1 MYIISGYH
9 FNEFKVKGSLFKAY
23 TYEANHI
30 TDIKE
35 QISQLEN
42 KFSDASHICYA
53 YRICNADNL
62 DLFYNPEIIEFSTD
76 AGEPSGTAGKPI
88 LNTLKKNKIIN
99 RVIFIVRY
107 FGGTKLGIPGLIKSY
122 KYASESVL
130 ENTEYKKWIL
140 LKNLNLKL
148 NYKYHK
154 MIDKIIYDYDGK
166 VLESDF
172 SDIISLD
179 IEIPCKKFIDFKKE
193 IIEKSNG
200 TIQLIE

>member
-1 MYIISGYH
+1 MYTILGYH
-9 FNEFKVKGSLFKAY
+9 FNEFKVKGSLFKIY
-23 TYEANHI
+23 TFETNYVI
-30 TDIKE
+30 DIKKK
-35 QISQLEN
+35 ISQLEN
-42 KFSDASHICYA
+42 KFPDASHICYA

-99 RVIFIVRY
+99 RVIFVVRY

-122 KYASESVL
+122 KYASELVL
-130 ENTEYKKWIL
+130 ENVEYKKWVL
-140 LKNLNLKL
+140 QKELSLKV

-154 MIDKIIYDYDGK
+154 MIDKIIYDYGGK
-166 VLESDF
+166 IIKSDF
-172 SDIISLD
+172 SDTISLN
-179 IEIPCKKFIDFKKE
+179 IEIPCKNFIDFKKD

-200 TIQLIE
+200 TIKLIE

>member
-1 MYIISGYH
+1 MYIISGYNI
-9 FNEFKVKGSLFKAY
+9 NEFKVKGSLFKSY
-23 TYEANHI
+23 TYEANNI
-30 TDIKE
+30 NDIKE
-35 QISQLEN
+35 RISQLEN

-53 YRICNADNL
+53 YRICNIDNL

-99 RVIFIVRY
+99 RVIFVVRY

-130 ENTEYKKWIL
+130 ENVEYKKWVL
-140 LKNLNLKL
+140 LKKLSLKL

-166 VLESDF
+166 ILKSDF
-172 SDIISLD
+172 SDTISLN
-179 IEIPCKKFIDFKKE
+179 IEIPCKKIIDFKKE
-193 IIEKSNG
+193 INEKSNG